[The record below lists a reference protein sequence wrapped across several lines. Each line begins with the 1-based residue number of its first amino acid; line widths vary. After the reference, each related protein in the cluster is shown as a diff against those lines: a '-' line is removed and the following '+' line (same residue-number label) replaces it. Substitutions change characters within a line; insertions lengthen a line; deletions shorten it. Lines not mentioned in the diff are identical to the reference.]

1 MKKVKDLP
9 PIFFANIVWMTRYDG
24 MEPIKKT
31 NFAYVN
37 KNNDAG
43 EKFNFR
49 VKGDEVHGYVQC
61 NKNGEIN
68 LEKISRRYNCKIHA
82 TEKNR
87 YIDGAIVVF
96 FSRHEKGGARIVGF
110 YLNARIYE
118 KYELDMEGNIFN
130 FACAKQDAFLIP
142 EGQRDFEIPK
152 VLNGNHTYGQD
163 PRWYADTPECLPMVE
178 GVFEYITKFSKD
190 LELDRHE
197 EEQIN
202 QINEVVDDTV
212 KTTFDATKLTNEMPT
227 SEHADLSPPK
237 TYGTSAILTRKLQ
250 SGRRAEKYFIDFLC
264 SLGLKQDRDFM
275 DVSND
280 KNYGYDI
287 QLGSEIGLEVK
298 NILRGR
304 FYLTDTEIAF
314 LKDGK
319 THLIFV
325 AEGKGIWLL
334 KNTSKIL
341 NEIIK
346 NIEEI
351 KENTIKM
358 YDDLEVENIK
368 ILITPQ
374 LKVEA
379 ILISNLSYK
388 NFLEIFS

>member
-163 PRWYADTPECLPMVE
+163 PRW
-178 GVFEYITKFSKD
+178 
-190 LELDRHE
+190 
-197 EEQIN
+197 
-202 QINEVVDDTV
+202 
-212 KTTFDATKLTNEMPT
+212 
-227 SEHADLSPPK
+227 
-237 TYGTSAILTRKLQ
+237 
-250 SGRRAEKYFIDFLC
+250 
-264 SLGLKQDRDFM
+264 
-275 DVSND
+275 
-280 KNYGYDI
+280 
-287 QLGSEIGLEVK
+287 
-298 NILRGR
+298 
-304 FYLTDTEIAF
+304 
-314 LKDGK
+314 
-319 THLIFV
+319 
-325 AEGKGIWLL
+325 
-334 KNTSKIL
+334 
-341 NEIIK
+341 
-346 NIEEI
+346 
-351 KENTIKM
+351 
-358 YDDLEVENIK
+358 
-368 ILITPQ
+368 
-374 LKVEA
+374 
-379 ILISNLSYK
+379 
-388 NFLEIFS
+388 

>member
-1 MKKVKDLP
+1 
-9 PIFFANIVWMTRYDG
+9 
-24 MEPIKKT
+24 
-31 NFAYVN
+31 
-37 KNNDAG
+37 
-43 EKFNFR
+43 
-49 VKGDEVHGYVQC
+49 
-61 NKNGEIN
+61 
-68 LEKISRRYNCKIHA
+68 
-82 TEKNR
+82 
-87 YIDGAIVVF
+87 
-96 FSRHEKGGARIVGF
+96 
-110 YLNARIYE
+110 
-118 KYELDMEGNIFN
+118 
-130 FACAKQDAFLIP
+130 
-142 EGQRDFEIPK
+142 
-152 VLNGNHTYGQD
+152 
-163 PRWYADTPECLPMVE
+163 
-178 GVFEYITKFSKD
+178 
-190 LELDRHE
+190 
-197 EEQIN
+197 
-202 QINEVVDDTV
+202 
-212 KTTFDATKLTNEMPT
+212 
-227 SEHADLSPPK
+227 
-237 TYGTSAILTRKLQ
+237 
-250 SGRRAEKYFIDFLC
+250 
-264 SLGLKQDRDFM
+264 M

-314 LKDGK
+314 LKDRK

-374 LKVEA
+374 LKAEA